1 MAELGPEYTGGP
13 GKRGWGK
20 HGGGAM
26 TATGQRKWRVT
37 VRNFSKME
45 MGVEQE
51 LTGPVTIIDEFNSF
65 DAALE
70 LACQKRKTAD

>member
-1 MAELGPEYTGGP
+1 
-13 GKRGWGK
+13 
-20 HGGGAM
+20 
-26 TATGQRKWRVT
+26 
-37 VRNFSKME
+37 
-45 MGVEQE
+45 VEQE

>member
-1 MAELGPEYTGGP
+1 
-13 GKRGWGK
+13 
-20 HGGGAM
+20 M

-70 LACQKRKTAD
+70 LACQKRKIKH